1 MVFDICIPQGP
12 VSLCTPTPAQRRR
25 AHSTRWE
32 SRGVSQ
38 EGKQEPSPGPGCQC
52 WAIRYGPS
60 WSWQPVISDKS
71 GTESWQ
77 SCGSPMDIS
86 YQCSCG
92 QQWQHLLSPHL
103 CLLVI
108 QHRTCTLPHVV
119 TMLTLC
125 YCFKHPSPSC
135 AAHWPQ
141 HHLWLHRVSAAA
153 LPTAWVSQREGVRY
167 QQEEHLG
174 RAVGSCQFS
183 SLHLFKHPTLE
194 RISEATPHPRFFQ
207 TYTQQSYSLVLLQT
221 ATPLQA
227 APGSTENILFVSK
240 YQLRKEMDK
249 TCIRSGRK
257 QLQDRL
263 NVSKPEAV

>member
-12 VSLCTPTPAQRRR
+12 VSLCTPSPAQRRR

-38 EGKQEPSPGPGCQC
+38 EGKQEPSPGPGCQR

-60 WSWQPVISDKS
+60 WSWQPAISDKS
-71 GTESWQ
+71 GTKSWQ

-108 QHRTCTLPHVV
+108 QRTTCTLPHVV

-135 AAHWPQ
+135 AAHRPQ

-153 LPTAWVSQREGVRY
+153 LPTAWVSQREWGQVPAGGTPREGCGQLSA
-167 QQEEHLG
+167 QQF
-174 RAVGSCQFS
+174 A
-183 SLHLFKHPTLE
+183 P
-194 RISEATPHPRFFQ
+194 FQ
-207 TYTQQSYSLVLLQT
+207 TPNSGENFRSNTSSQVFSDIHTTKLFPGAITNCNTT
-221 ATPLQA
+221 AGSSWKYWKHFIRVQIPTEERNGRNMHQGWEKA
-227 APGSTENILFVSK
+227 APRQTK
-240 YQLRKEMDK
+240 
-249 TCIRSGRK
+249 CI
-257 QLQDRL
+257 
-263 NVSKPEAV
+263 